1 MPTCVF
7 KTDDVRR
14 CIEHALNS
22 TEWRMGWSEEPP
34 APALFFVHDQG
45 VYLMSNG
52 EPRDLIPIEG
62 ADTGQPTT
70 YCAYAEHCDPSKDED
85 WWENASGLVGGDDF
99 AETISVNRA
108 FLNDCGRY
116 EQLEVELTPTQ
127 LSVYFSKPRRVVQVS

>member
-52 EPRDLIPIEG
+52 QPKDIITVNGKE
-62 ADTGQPTT
+62 DTHV
-70 YCAYAEHCDPSKDED
+70 AYAENCNPHVDED
-85 WWENASGLVGGDDF
+85 WWDNSRDLVGGDDF